1 MENILDNKV
10 FDIDDIKVAIDDEAT
25 YITGIANNKNIA
37 DAYGDV
43 PKGDDVYDLK
53 RYKKNPVVLVDH
65 VNSVANIA
73 GRMVKIKETDK
84 GLEFKL
90 RLMDNP
96 QTDIAKHAVEAY
108 KTGFGT
114 ALSIGGKWEYGQRN
128 DKNGTQVLTKAFIH
142 EISLVGVGADGH
154 ALTDQDRP
162 KTLENSE
169 SESREVDTNTLKS
182 LVKGLRRIEIEK

>member
-1 MENILDNKV
+1 MLDNKF
-10 FDIDDIKVAIDDEAT
+10 FDIDDIEVKADDGAT

-37 DAYGDV
+37 DSYGDI
-43 PKGDDVYDLK
+43 PKGENVYDLE

-96 QTDIAKHAVEAY
+96 KTDIAAHAVEAY

-114 ALSIGGKWEYGQRN
+114 ALSIGGKWDYGERN
-128 DKNGTQVLTKAFIH
+128 EKNGTQVLTKAYIH

-154 ALTDQDRP
+154 ALTDQPTP
-162 KTLENSE
+162 KSIDTGE
-169 SESREVDTNTLKS
+169 SENVKVDTNTLKS
-182 LVKGLRRIEIEK
+182 LIKGLREIESNK